1 MFDEYSI
8 EQRATQ
14 ITHPKTKEYFSEVLS
29 SYSAGNYRS
38 SVVMLW
44 SVAVCDLLFKLE
56 FLKEIYQDD
65 KAEEILN
72 KIKAYWEKNKTSSE
86 WEGKLVDLVEEKTE
100 LLDRTEKNKLL
111 HLQEQRHLAAHPIL
125 NQKLELHAPNRDE
138 VRALI
143 RNTLDSLLIKDAFLS
158 KNIFNELTNDLEKL
172 ESSNPLLEDKDLKLY
187 LESSYFQRF
196 NSAVEQE
203 TFKSFW
209 SIVFHKTN
217 EQCNKNREINY
228 RTLKLLFE
236 RNPPQFKK
244 QIEENRHYFSK
255 IAHEE
260 SPLVYLIQ
268 FLSKNA
274 SIYALLTDDAKVKLE
289 QVAKKDNT
297 ARCLACFIYPS
308 LHVHAQQINEWMQK
322 ESPRIDSMTWQAMRD
337 ISDSS
342 EWDKEFIK
350 LANTYYANSP
360 SFDEAA
366 QRFKDLIQPL
376 LPKYQRDDCKDIL
389 MKIKDQYLVWG
400 RRDAQEEHELLISGL
415 TADESHLLPTD
426 NWLIEKANEHYAS
439 SGSFDTADKRFT
451 DAIQHL
457 LPKYEISHL
466 QDLLTKIANNNQT
479 YGRGKAYRDHEYII
493 DRILELNP
501 AFDFDLYKPRLFC
514 LTEEDFF
521 DTIKRKRS
529 ELDVLDDIPF

>member
-1 MFDEYSI
+1 
-8 EQRATQ
+8 
-14 ITHPKTKEYFSEVLS
+14 
-29 SYSAGNYRS
+29 
-38 SVVMLW
+38 
-44 SVAVCDLLFKLE
+44 
-56 FLKEIYQDD
+56 
-65 KAEEILN
+65 
-72 KIKAYWEKNKTSSE
+72 
-86 WEGKLVDLVEEKTE
+86 
-100 LLDRTEKNKLL
+100 
-111 HLQEQRHLAAHPIL
+111 
-125 NQKLELHAPNRDE
+125 
-138 VRALI
+138 
-143 RNTLDSLLIKDAFLS
+143 
-158 KNIFNELTNDLEKL
+158 
-172 ESSNPLLEDKDLKLY
+172 
-187 LESSYFQRF
+187 
-196 NSAVEQE
+196 
-203 TFKSFW
+203 
-209 SIVFHKTN
+209 
-217 EQCNKNREINY
+217 
-228 RTLKLLFE
+228 
-236 RNPPQFKK
+236 
-244 QIEENRHYFSK
+244 
-255 IAHEE
+255 
-260 SPLVYLIQ
+260 
-268 FLSKNA
+268 
-274 SIYALLTDDAKVKLE
+274 
-289 QVAKKDNT
+289 
-297 ARCLACFIYPS
+297 
-308 LHVHAQQINEWMQK
+308 
-322 ESPRIDSMTWQAMRD
+322 MTWQAMRD